1 MWFIEYQYLC
11 VFNIKLSFLL
21 FVLCL
26 YSNLTCEKAYLKEL
40 ILCSGGSVA
49 VDNMVL

>member
-1 MWFIEYQYLC
+1 MPHQYPC
-11 VFNIKLSFLL
+11 VFDIKLSFLL

-26 YSNLTCEKAYLKEL
+26 YSNLTCEKAYLGEL
-40 ILCSGGSVA
+40 VLSSGGSVA